1 MRLVSVS
8 SFSHSPKELL
18 SSAQTLGSIW
28 FSGQPLNLFQDS
40 IWFGPQH
47 FIFTQGSALVQPS
60 NLEFDSRL
68 SFRGYGLISFG
79 SASIANSN
87 SVLGRHFST

>member
-18 SSAQTLGSIW
+18 SSPQTLGSIW

-47 FIFTQGSALVQPS
+47 FIFAQGSALFNPQTLNLIEGCRSGAMDLLVLVQPQ
-60 NLEFDSRL
+60 L
-68 SFRGYGLISFG
+68 LIR
-79 SASIANSN
+79 I
-87 SVLGRHFST
+87 